1 MRLYFGLFIMCYAN
15 IYVISQN
22 IVRNVSNIFKPH
34 MLNGHYI
41 EWPNKKIEA
50 DYLHDKRCIPKNIIF
65 TRFQICGNQVI
76 LVSPRYK

>member
-1 MRLYFGLFIMCYAN
+1 MSLYFGLFIMCYTN
-15 IYVISQN
+15 IYVFSENTVQN
-22 IVRNVSNIFKPH
+22 VTAILKPY

-41 EWPNKKIEA
+41 DWPNKKLET